1 MASQER
7 LRNFNPVTKMVNGL
21 ERLERFFGGSRKRDR
36 EGGTRRRD
44 VSPSQLQ
51 NGQHFPSPSFIFPTT
66 KHMKPREE
74 AIPWSRADK
83 ERSQSLPDPHIHLRR
98 RSSIGS
104 TSNLSNHKYYPSDP
118 LRPLSFSTKKTEGLP
133 GNQRLSRFRFPED
146 PLANIQDAGTSST
159 GRISNETG
167 QEHDAEK
174 PGAENILDWS
184 PQRISSLFNNL
195 GLETSIDSRLAKYSG
210 GTEILALRAPSTVL
224 SAPPSPKT
232 TTNITPIV
240 IPPRG
245 SSRQANESPVP
256 DLTILRKI
264 RTPLP
269 LSIPSPDSPP
279 ASDGEEECSRTS
291 LSQPMPIKAL
301 GSPIELTP
309 RPSFEFVS
317 RGQTEILTRKH
328 SARESWGM
336 RVQDPALGC
345 TALDESSP
353 RHCVTSSQV
362 LRKSASISSFSTITV
377 YVPDVGELR
386 EPTVDDFYAL
396 SDEDVLE
403 KMPATPKPEA
413 DIPPTPPPK
422 NISPHT
428 PIGRSRSTR
437 HVPIAPTAAIDFSS
451 GELTPPQT
459 PTHSQFLTLT
469 YSPTNASGEL
479 GALWTANIAKKYNFD
494 LVYVISLW
502 PKGRGNNSDPSRRP
516 TLKGYRQSEAQN
528 KDHVSSSC
536 AIVAN
541 SKSGMTGRLLAAY
554 GLNDFGSPFRVH
566 AQFHRKMLGFK
577 GWKEYRDE
585 LASPGMISRGW
596 TCSFYS
602 DHTQTIQNG
611 IGGKPVSRGGIVN
624 RGIVFAAYTRK
635 TTKSMIPVTAS
646 PKQTAILGKLYYD
659 AQTLVDALVHG
670 T

>member
-1 MASQER
+1 
-7 LRNFNPVTKMVNGL
+7 MVNGL
-21 ERLERFFGGSRKRDR
+21 ERLERFFAGSRKRDKER
-36 EGGTRRRD
+36 GTKHRGA
-44 VSPSQLQ
+44 SSQHQ
-51 NGQHFPSPSFIFPTT
+51 NGQQFPSPSFMNPTS

-74 AIPWSRADK
+74 PVPWSRAVK
-83 ERSQSLPDPHIHLRR
+83 ERSQSLPDPQINLRR

-118 LRPLSFSTKKTEGLP
+118 LRPLSFSIKKTEGLP

-146 PLANIQDAGTSST
+146 PLASIQDAGGSS
-159 GRISNETG
+159 RASISDKTK
-167 QEHDAEK
+167 QELGTEER
-174 PGAENILDWS
+174 GVENILDWS

-210 GTEILALRAPSTVL
+210 GTEILALRAPSPVL
-224 SAPPSPKT
+224 SAPASPKT
-232 TTNITPIV
+232 TINPNPIV

-245 SSRQANESPVP
+245 SSRKASEIPVP
-256 DLTILRKI
+256 DLTILQK
-264 RTPLP
+264 THAPSSF
-269 LSIPSPDSPP
+269 SIPAPDSPP
-279 ASDGEEECSRTS
+279 ASDGEEECSRAA
-291 LSQPMPIKAL
+291 LDQPLPVKAL

-309 RPSFEFVS
+309 RPSFEFIP
-317 RGQTEILTRKH
+317 RGQPEILTRRH
-328 SARESWGM
+328 SARESWGT
-336 RVQDPALGC
+336 RLRDPVLGC
-345 TALDESSP
+345 TTLDASP
-353 RHCVTSSQV
+353 CVTSSRL
-362 LRKSASISSFSTITV
+362 LRKSTSISSFSTITR
-377 YVPDVGELR
+377 YIPADGELK
-386 EPTVDDFYAL
+386 EPTIDDFYSL

-403 KMPATPKPEA
+403 DVPATPKVEA

-422 NISPHT
+422 KSPKT

-437 HVPIAPTAAIDFSS
+437 HAPIAPTAAIDFAS
-451 GELTPPQT
+451 GELTPPHT
-459 PTHSQFLTLT
+459 PTDSQFLTLT

-479 GALWTANIAKKYNFD
+479 GAIWAANIAKKYNFD
-494 LVYVISLW
+494 LIYVISLW
-502 PKGRGNNSDPSRRP
+502 PNGRGNSSDPSRRP
-516 TLKGYRQSEAQN
+516 TLRGHRQREMQN
-528 KDHVSSSC
+528 KDNASSGC

-554 GLNDFGSPFRVH
+554 GLNEFGSPFRVH

-602 DHTQTIQNG
+602 DHIPITRDGT
-611 IGGKPVSRGGIVN
+611 GGDLVARGGIVN

-635 TTKSMIPVTAS
+635 TTKSVIPVTTS
-646 PKQTAILGKLYYD
+646 PKQTAILGKLCYD